1 MHKMMH
7 KIKNTSV
14 ITAFPVVNWQWN
26 RLKWGWVFIL
36 FLAMALPSH
45 GQVYPEAY
53 LEQALENN
61 PALLAKQREYE
72 ATLSRIHLAGS
83 LPDPQLTAG
92 IYTPPMGRLM
102 GDHYLDLGLMQPFP
116 WFGTLG
122 KQQEAAEQAAI
133 SKYSEFLEERNRL
146 FLELTDIWLEVYRN
160 NRQMELLSEFIEV
173 LEDRED
179 IIYTRYGGGQGQS
192 GLMLDLYRLE
202 IQIAELS
209 NRKDKLEEEH
219 HALRRIFNNLTGREE
234 MADIETPAALPENTA
249 PLPEPENNREAFAN
263 NPRLLRA
270 ESAAKAARIRGEL
283 SNLETRPR
291 FGVGLQ
297 YALFGAG
304 DPAMGQMDGGHML
317 MPMVSVSL
325 PIYGK
330 KNRATREEGRLL
342 AEQATFSR
350 QEQADVLHRE
360 WFRLER
366 TISNL
371 QRDQEFFN
379 QQLNITYK
387 TEELVLTG
395 YASGDERFDELL
407 RIQDQLIELEWRL
420 LEVLVDRHKKW
431 AEVDKL
437 RAENIFR

>member
-1 MHKMMH
+1 MHRMMH

-14 ITAFPVVNWQWN
+14 ITAFPEIILRQTG
-26 RLKWGWVFIL
+26 LKWIFVL
-36 FLAMALPSH
+36 FLAIALPSQ
-45 GQVYPEAY
+45 GQVYPEVY

-72 ATLSRIHLAGS
+72 ATLSRIQLAGS

-102 GDHYLDLGLMQPFP
+102 GDQYLDLGLMQPFP

-122 KQQEAAEQAAI
+122 KQQEAAEQTAI

-146 FLELTDIWLEVYRN
+146 FLELTDLWLEIFRN
-160 NRQMELLSEFIEV
+160 NRQMELLGEFKEV
-173 LEDRED
+173 LKDRED
-179 IIYTRYGGGQGQS
+179 IIYARYGGGEGQS

-202 IQIAELS
+202 IQMAALR
-209 NRKDKLEEEH
+209 NRMDKLEEEH
-219 HALRRIFNNLTGREE
+219 RALRRIFNNLTGRDE
-234 MADIETPAALPENTA
+234 MAEIETPAALPENTE
-249 PLPEPENNREAFAN
+249 PLPEAGNNREVFAN

-270 ESAAKAARIRGEL
+270 ESDAEAARIRGEL
-283 SNLETRPR
+283 SSLETRPR

-297 YALFGAG
+297 YAMFGAG

-317 MPMVSVSL
+317 MPMVSVTL
-325 PIYGK
+325 PIFGR
-330 KNRATREEGRLL
+330 KNQATREEGRLL
-342 AEQATFSR
+342 AERATFSR

-360 WFRLER
+360 WFRLEEVIR
-366 TISNL
+366 NL
-371 QRDQEFFN
+371 QRDQGFFN
-379 QQLNITYK
+379 QQLDIIYK

-395 YASGDERFDELL
+395 YASGDEGFDELL

>member
-1 MHKMMH
+1 MMH

-14 ITAFPVVNWQWN
+14 ITAFPEIILRQTG
-26 RLKWGWVFIL
+26 LKWIFVL
-36 FLAMALPSH
+36 FLAIALPSQ
-45 GQVYPEAY
+45 GQVYPEVY

-72 ATLSRIHLAGS
+72 ATLSRIQLAGS

-102 GDHYLDLGLMQPFP
+102 GDQYLDLGLMQPFP

-122 KQQEAAEQAAI
+122 KQQEAAEQTAI

-146 FLELTDIWLEVYRN
+146 FLELTDLWLEIFRN
-160 NRQMELLSEFIEV
+160 NRQMELLGEFKEV
-173 LEDRED
+173 LKDRED
-179 IIYTRYGGGQGQS
+179 IIYARYGGGEGQS

-202 IQIAELS
+202 IQMAALR
-209 NRKDKLEEEH
+209 NRMDKLEEEH
-219 HALRRIFNNLTGREE
+219 RALRRIFNNLTGRDE
-234 MADIETPAALPENTA
+234 MAEIETPAALPENTE
-249 PLPEPENNREAFAN
+249 PLPEAGNNREVFAN

-270 ESAAKAARIRGEL
+270 ESDAEAARIRGEL
-283 SNLETRPR
+283 SSLETRPR

-317 MPMVSVSL
+317 MPMVSVTL
-325 PIYGK
+325 PIFGR
-330 KNRATREEGRLL
+330 KNQATREEGRLL
-342 AEQATFSR
+342 AERATFSR

-360 WFRLER
+360 WFRLEEVIR
-366 TISNL
+366 NL

-379 QQLNITYK
+379 QQLDIIYK

-395 YASGDERFDELL
+395 YASGDEGFDELL

>member
-1 MHKMMH
+1 MHRMMH

-14 ITAFPVVNWQWN
+14 ITAFPEIILRQTG
-26 RLKWGWVFIL
+26 LKWIFVL
-36 FLAMALPSH
+36 FLAIALPSQ
-45 GQVYPEAY
+45 GQVYPEVY

-72 ATLSRIHLAGS
+72 ATLSRIQLAGS

-102 GDHYLDLGLMQPFP
+102 GDQYLDLGLMQPFP

-122 KQQEAAEQAAI
+122 KQQEAAEQTAI

-146 FLELTDIWLEVYRN
+146 FLELTDLWLEIFRN
-160 NRQMELLSEFIEV
+160 NRQMELLGEFKEV
-173 LEDRED
+173 LKDRED
-179 IIYTRYGGGQGQS
+179 IIYARYGGGEGQS

-202 IQIAELS
+202 IQMAALR
-209 NRKDKLEEEH
+209 NRMDKLEEEH
-219 HALRRIFNNLTGREE
+219 RALRRIFNNLTGRDE
-234 MADIETPAALPENTA
+234 MAEIETPAALPENTE
-249 PLPEPENNREAFAN
+249 PLPEAGNNREVFAN

-270 ESAAKAARIRGEL
+270 ESDAEAARIRGEL
-283 SNLETRPR
+283 SSLETRPR

-317 MPMVSVSL
+317 MPMVSVTL
-325 PIYGK
+325 PIFGR
-330 KNRATREEGRLL
+330 KNQATREEGRLL

-360 WFRLER
+360 WFRLEEVIR
-366 TISNL
+366 NL
-371 QRDQEFFN
+371 QRDQGFFN
-379 QQLNITYK
+379 QQLDIIYK

-395 YASGDERFDELL
+395 YASGDEGFDELL

>member
-1 MHKMMH
+1 MMH
-7 KIKNTSV
+7 KIKDTSV
-14 ITAFPVVNWQWN
+14 ITAFPVVNWQRN

-36 FLAMALPSH
+36 FLAIAFPSQA
-45 GQVYPEAY
+45 QVYPEVY
-53 LEQALENN
+53 LEKALESN
-61 PALLAKQREYE
+61 PALLAKHKEYE
-72 ATLSRIHLAGS
+72 AALSRVQLSGS

-92 IYTPPMGRLM
+92 IYTPPMERLM
-102 GDHYLDLGLMQPFP
+102 GDHYIDLGLMQQFP

-122 KQQEAAEQAAI
+122 KQQAAAEQAAI
-133 SKYSEFLEERNRL
+133 AEYSEFLEERNRL
-146 FLELTDIWLEVYRN
+146 FLELTDIWLEIYRK
-160 NRQMELLSEFIEV
+160 NRQMELLGEFIEV

-179 IIYTRYGGGQGQS
+179 IIYARYGGGQDQP

-202 IQIAELS
+202 IQMAELS
-209 NRKDKLEEEH
+209 NRMDKLEEEH
-219 HALRRIFNNLTGREE
+219 LALRRIFNNLTGREE

-249 PLPEPENNREAFAN
+249 PLPEPGNDREAFAN

-270 ESAAKAARIRGEL
+270 ESAAEAARIRGEL
-283 SNLETRPR
+283 RSLETRPR

-325 PIYGK
+325 PIYGR
-330 KNRATREEGRLL
+330 KNQATREEGRLL

-360 WFRLER
+360 WFRLQEI
-366 TISNL
+366 ISNL

-387 TEELVLTG
+387 TQELVLTG
-395 YASGDERFDELL
+395 YASGDEGFDELL

-420 LEVLVDRHKKW
+420 LEVLVDRHSKR

-437 RAENIFR
+437 RAEHIFK

>member
-1 MHKMMH
+1 MHRMMH

-14 ITAFPVVNWQWN
+14 ITAFPEIILRQTG
-26 RLKWGWVFIL
+26 LKWIFVL
-36 FLAMALPSH
+36 FLAIALPSQ
-45 GQVYPEAY
+45 GQVYPEVY

-72 ATLSRIHLAGS
+72 ATLSRIQLAGS

-102 GDHYLDLGLMQPFP
+102 GDQYLDLGLMQPFP

-122 KQQEAAEQAAI
+122 KQQEAAEQTAI

-146 FLELTDIWLEVYRN
+146 FLELTDLWLEIFRN
-160 NRQMELLSEFIEV
+160 NRQMELLGEFKEV
-173 LEDRED
+173 LKDRED
-179 IIYTRYGGGQGQS
+179 IIYARYGGGEGQS

-202 IQIAELS
+202 IQMAALR
-209 NRKDKLEEEH
+209 NRMDKLEEEH
-219 HALRRIFNNLTGREE
+219 RALRRIFNNLTGRDE
-234 MADIETPAALPENTA
+234 MAEIETPAALPENTE
-249 PLPEPENNREAFAN
+249 PLPEAGNNREVFAN

-270 ESAAKAARIRGEL
+270 ESDAEAARIRGEL
-283 SNLETRPR
+283 SSLETRPR

-317 MPMVSVSL
+317 MPMVSVTL
-325 PIYGK
+325 PIFGR
-330 KNRATREEGRLL
+330 KNQATREEGRLL
-342 AEQATFSR
+342 AERATFSR

-360 WFRLER
+360 WFRLEEVIR
-366 TISNL
+366 NL

-379 QQLNITYK
+379 QQLDIIYK

-395 YASGDERFDELL
+395 YASGDEGFDELL